1 MNAEKAYFLSKVKD
15 LSVFNEEELNE
26 LAGDFHWEEYPQGY
40 DIIKQ
45 GQDRNQYYVLVEGTA
60 EVLDGNPEIG
70 EIRVNT
76 FGSGDA
82 FGARSLLTDGQA
94 PFTVRCLEKC
104 KVLVTSH
111 EQFTRMLIR
120 WPKLYKKLIERMSRN
135 LDQIN
140 NGLWEARQKEFLRI
154 SLQHSQYLNKF
165 YGLWGSP
172 KTTKFIEEKITEL
185 TQSREH
191 LLLIGE
197 RGTGRQMLA
206 WYLHKNKFGATAP
219 FVAVDGHDLEQQLGD
234 RIFEKT
240 GGQEEKS
247 AIHGNLLEFV
257 SGGTLYISEIN
268 ELSPEIQ
275 VKLAQSLRSNN
286 NCLVVGSLQ
295 DTPEASNLIP
305 ELRELF
311 LDLFK
316 LTPLRERKRDIPFL
330 AQGILEKLAKQHN
343 RTTPS
348 LDHEAT
354 KLLLSHNYRQGNI
367 TELIQVVERAFF
379 LVEQDVISLEHL
391 FFGPTSKKIAG
402 TFDLLSFPWVEKL
415 IKKGDFVLSLR
426 RVTTIV
432 FIFITAA
439 LFIVPKATI
448 NLGLF
453 ALVWGLWWPMLAM
466 ISPLLG
472 RIWCTVCPFAYVME
486 LVQRKIH
493 LNHPVPA
500 FIKKY
505 DYLLITFLF
514 LLIFWIEVVFDMRL
528 NPISTGILLAAILGS
543 AILTGIIFTRHT
555 WCHHLCP
562 LGGFVGMASIGAMLE
577 VRADAT
583 VCLNKCTTYDCY
595 KGNDAADGC
604 PMFQHAPFVDNN
616 LACKMCFNCVRSCNN
631 GAVQF
636 NLRPP
641 GREIWHLLRINQGFV
656 IFIGVSLGI
665 LIPINY
671 FIPLRQ
677 LWTSDYWIFWFSL
690 NYWGTALLAGL
701 FTWRIAKP
709 FKTKAASRRI
719 KLIFSLIPIV
729 IAGHIIYQLNFLPG
743 ADSILMSFGYKT
755 AEGVISAINFS
766 VLRAIQLL
774 AALIGVVLT
783 GFTFFMV
790 LRSSR
795 KKSGN
800 ISLINTRQ
808 STSRL

>member
-1 MNAEKAYFLSKVKD
+1 MIAEKAYFLSKVKD
-15 LSVFNEEELNE
+15 LSVFKEEELNQ
-26 LAGDFHWEEYPQGY
+26 LADDFHWEEHAQGY

-60 EVLDGNPEIG
+60 EVLDGNKEIG
-70 EIRVNT
+70 EIRINT
-76 FGSGDA
+76 FGPGDA

-94 PFTVRCLEKC
+94 PFTVRCIEKC
-104 KVLVTSH
+104 KLLVTSH

-140 NGLWEARQKEFLRI
+140 NGLFEARQKEFLRI
-154 SLQHSQYLNKF
+154 SLQHSQYVNKF

-172 KTTKFIEEKITEL
+172 KTTKLIEEKIIEL
-185 TQSREH
+185 TQSKEH

-219 FVAVDGHDLEQQLGD
+219 FVAIDGHDLEKQLGD
-234 RIFEKT
+234 RIFETVDQAGKPAK
-240 GGQEEKS
+240 Q
-247 AIHGNLLEFV
+247 GNLLEFV

-275 VKLAQSLRSNN
+275 FKLARSLRSNI

-295 DTPEASNLIP
+295 NNPEALNLIP

-311 LDLFK
+311 SDRFK
-316 LTPLRERKRDIPFL
+316 ITPLRERKRDIPFL

-343 RTTPS
+343 RITPS

-379 LVEQDVISLEHL
+379 LAEHDVISLEHL
-391 FFGPTSKKIAG
+391 FFGPTSKKVSG

-426 RVTTIV
+426 RVTAMV
-432 FIFITAA
+432 FIIITAA
-439 LFIVPKATI
+439 LFLVPKATI

-466 ISPLLG
+466 ISPLFG
-472 RIWCTVCPFAYVME
+472 RIWCTVCPFAYIME

-493 LNHPVPA
+493 LDHPVPA

-505 DYLLITFLF
+505 DYLLITLLF
-514 LLIFWIEVVFDMRL
+514 LLIFWIEVVFDIRL
-528 NPISTGILLAAILGS
+528 NPISTGILLASILGA

-583 VCLNKCTTYDCY
+583 ICLNKCTTYECY
-595 KGNDAADGC
+595 KGSSVVAGC

-616 LACKMCFNCVRSCNN
+616 LACKKCFNCVRSCNN

-636 NLRPP
+636 NLRLP
-641 GREIWHLLRINQGFV
+641 GREIWHLLRVNQGFV

-671 FIPLRQ
+671 FIPFRQ
-677 LWTSDYWIFWFSL
+677 LWTAHKWVIWFSL
-690 NYWGTALLAGL
+690 YYWGIAILAGL

-729 IAGHIIYQLNFLPG
+729 IAGHIIYQLNYLPG
-743 ADSILMSFGYKT
+743 ADSVLVGFGYKT
-755 AEGVISAINFS
+755 VEGSISTINFS
-766 VLRAIQLL
+766 VLKVIQLL
-774 AALIGVVLT
+774 AALIGVILT
-783 GFTFFMV
+783 GLTVFMV
-790 LRSSR
+790 MRTSR
-795 KKSGN
+795 KKSN
-800 ISLINTRQ
+800 N
-808 STSRL
+808 